1 MKKTLSKN
9 TSQYAYGTPSIE
21 KQDIDDVTEITML
34 WDSDQVV
41 NI

>member
-9 TSQYAYGTPSIE
+9 TSQYAYDTPSIE